1 MSKSYAAYLR
11 CTESFV
17 FVVDVIGCSVAVLQ
31 VVWVGNMVLMH
42 EAFVEKWF
50 GCFSGGL
57 IWLSHGCS

>member
-1 MSKSYAAYLR
+1 
-11 CTESFV
+11 
-17 FVVDVIGCSVAVLQ
+17 VVDVIGCSVAVLQ

-50 GCFSGGL
+50 VCFSGGGL

>member
-50 GCFSGGL
+50 VCFSGG
-57 IWLSHGCS
+57 G

>member
-17 FVVDVIGCSVAVLQ
+17 FVFVFVVDGLVAVLQ
-31 VVWVGNMVLMH
+31 VVWVENMVLMH

-50 GCFSGGL
+50 VCFSGG
-57 IWLSHGCS
+57 G